1 MNLFEHFQEVI
12 SFSSASEQDEY
23 IKTLQETFPDIALQ
37 LRALIDASRQSGDK
51 TLGVATL
58 VTSAVHQIFEGDIS
72 ASLIG
77 KELGCWRLESI
88 IAQGGMGVVYLASRQ
103 DGQFEQQAAI
113 KVLNP
118 LIFPV
123 VENGDNFSEAK
134 FFARL
139 NHPGITKIFDAG
151 IIKYSDCMAHYI
163 VMEYVDGKS
172 LGVWIKNTNPN
183 LKVLLTILIKLCE
196 ALHYAHTRQVVHADI
211 KPENILVDEH
221 GMPKL
226 IDFGISRL
234 AGSIEEKNPIVS
246 TYLRAISIHFSSP
259 EQINGDSIS
268 TLSDVFSVGKV
279 IEFCCKSMSLNGVI
293 KRELMAIVNTANAL
307 NVENRYSSCHQL
319 AQDLIAVRDNKRVSV
334 VDAGFTYPVYKFMRR
349 QPVWTATAASMGLV
363 LCILAGSLIFQYEKL
378 KRETAQKTTVIEFLR
393 ELFTAADPASV
404 VDAPLTL
411 QKLLMQGRGLIDE
424 RLVDNPAA
432 KSELKEIIAQAYF
445 SMADFNSALA
455 LVNEEKSPVSSLTMV
470 GAMSL
475 FFQGK
480 YDESLSMLDSIK
492 ADDGAMYLQEQLL
505 RANVL
510 MAKSLYKEA
519 IPFLQK
525 AIEKE
530 ATTLKERKLII
541 QAYISFASLF
551 SLTAD
556 YESALE
562 KIKKAEELAELWLP
576 NKALEKLELYNVY
589 GGILLELNQ
598 LDDAKKYYAHGYE
611 DALLILGKDHPI
623 TATAIRNIGVV
634 DEYLENFP
642 AAIEAYHKTE
652 SSYLAHFG
660 PNHIY
665 LGHLWNDLGIVYRY
679 AKNFTKSL
687 EYLEKSEANIF
698 NQFGEKHADLGS
710 TLGNKGTTLY
720 YLKRYDESLSTLKRA
735 LAIDLEVTGEQHYR
749 TATRYFWLAF
759 VSSRMGNNPE
769 ALEYINKSIDI
780 TSQLFGDQDVQLLR
794 SFRIK
799 AQILLALGNA
809 QEANSFASKAIGL
822 WEIQKEK
829 LVSEVLPLYYE
840 KILALRLMDQ
850 EEELVETAK
859 KMMEHSPEANS
870 NEKKLQ
876 AFWLS
881 FSRSEPYDL
890 STLISQ
896 QQGSAEGERMSL
908 IQQLSDCSLKNPLKE
923 CAKKTNLAWLF

>member
-1 MNLFEHFQEVI
+1 MNLFDHFQEAI
-12 SFSSASEQDEY
+12 SFSSALEQDEY
-23 IKTLQETFPDIALQ
+23 IRVLHEAFPDMAQQ
-37 LRALIDASRQSGDK
+37 LRSLIDASRQSGDK

-58 VTSAVHQIFEGDIS
+58 VSTTVHQIFEDDIS
-72 ASLIG
+72 ISLIG
-77 KELGCWRLESI
+77 RDLGCWRLESI
-88 IAQGGMGVVYLASRQ
+88 LAQGGMGVVYLASRQ

-123 VENGDNFSEAK
+123 VGNGESLSEAN

-139 NHPGITKIFDAG
+139 SHPGITKIFDAG
-151 IIKYSDCMAHYI
+151 VIKYSDRRAHYI

-172 LGVWIKNTNPN
+172 LGAWIKSATPN
-183 LKVLLTILIKLCE
+183 IKVLLTILIKLCD

-211 KPENILVDEH
+211 KPENILIDEH

-234 AGSIEEKNPIVS
+234 AGTIEEKSPAVS
-246 TYLRAISIHFSSP
+246 SYLRAISIHFSSP
-259 EQINGDSIS
+259 EQINGDSVS
-268 TLSDVFSVGKV
+268 TLSDVFSIGKV
-279 IEFCCKSMSLNGVI
+279 IEFCCKSMDLKGIV
-293 KRELMAIVNTANAL
+293 KRELAAIVNAATAL
-307 NVENRYSSCHQL
+307 NIEKRYSSCHQL
-319 AQDLIAVRDNKRVSV
+319 AQDLIAVRDNNRVSGL
-334 VDAGFTYPVYKFMRR
+334 DAGFTYSVHKFMRR
-349 QPVWTATAASMGLV
+349 QPVWTATAASMGLA

-445 SMADFNSALA
+445 SMADFNGALA
-455 LVNEEKSPVSSLTMV
+455 MVNEEKSPVSSLTMV

-480 YDESLSMLDSIK
+480 YDESLSMLDSVK
-492 ADDGAMYLQEQLL
+492 ADDGAIYIQKQLL
-505 RANVL
+505 RGNVL

-519 IPFLQK
+519 IPFLEK
-525 AIEKE
+525 ATEKE
-530 ATTLKERKLII
+530 VTTLKEKKLVI

-551 SLTAD
+551 SLIAD

-576 NKALEKLELYNVY
+576 NKALERIELYNVY
-589 GGILLELNQ
+589 GGILLELSQ
-598 LDDAKKYYAHGYE
+598 LADAKKYYMRGYE
-611 DALLILGKDHPI
+611 DALLILGKNHPI

-679 AKNFTKSL
+679 TKNFPKSL

-720 YLKRYDESLSTLKRA
+720 YLKRYDESLATLKRA

-749 TATRYFWLAF
+749 TAIRYFWLAF
-759 VSSRMGNNPE
+759 VSSRMGKNAE
-769 ALEYINKSIDI
+769 ALEYINKSISI
-780 TSQLFGDQDVQLLR
+780 NSQLYGDQNINFIR
-794 SFRIK
+794 YFRIK
-799 AQILLALGNA
+799 AQILLALGNV
-809 QEANSFASKAIGL
+809 QEANLFASQAIGL
-822 WEIQKEK
+822 WEAQPEK

-850 EEELVETAK
+850 KDELLGIAK
-859 KMMEHSPEANS
+859 KMMEHSPEADS
-870 NEKKLQ
+870 NDKRLQ

-890 STLISQ
+890 SALISQ
-896 QQGSAEGERMSL
+896 QQGNAEGERMSL
-908 IQQLSDCSLKNPLKE
+908 IQQLSDCSLKSPLKE
-923 CAKKTNLAWLF
+923 CVKKTNLAWLF